1 MVSIFV
7 LLAFCLP
14 IYLALAILKV
24 QERKAQQRLNPLTK
38 GIFRPAGYSLYTQI
52 DELRLDVMAKVAVI
66 VFLPPTYFSAMSSSD
81 VLVDTP
87 SPLWAW
93 VVTGL
98 IMIMAECV
106 FIKKLINNFSQLRN
120 LRLGHDCEITVGQ
133 QLDQLML
140 QGYRVYHDIQAGD
153 FNIDHL
159 VIGESGV
166 YAVETKGRSKLEIDD
181 KKQFKVFLSGKTL
194 TFPNGKD
201 TESIKQAERQAQW
214 VSAWLSKASGV
225 TITAQPV
232 VIVPGWF
239 VEMKKR
245 PEVPVLALGRGIT
258 GYFGRRS
265 PQVLNEPQIQQLV
278 YQIEQKAE
286 IHLEEERLKRA

>member
-14 IYLALAILKV
+14 IYLALAVLKV

-52 DELRLDVMAKVAVI
+52 DELRMDVMAKVVLI
-66 VFLPPTYFSAMSSSD
+66 VYLPPLYFSAMSSSD
-81 VLVDTP
+81 VFTDT
-87 SPLWAW
+87 STPLGTW
-93 VVTGL
+93 VFAGL
-98 IMIMAECV
+98 LMTIAEV
-106 FIKKLINNFSQLRN
+106 FFVRKLINSFTQLRN
-120 LRLGHDCEITVGQ
+120 LRLGHDCEVTVGQ
-133 QLDQLML
+133 QLDQLMQ
-140 QGYRVYHDIQAGD
+140 QGYRVYHDIQAGN

-166 YAVETKGRSKLEIDD
+166 YAVETKGRSKLEIAD
-181 KKQFKVFLSGKTL
+181 KKQFKVFLSEKTL

-201 TESIKQAERQAQW
+201 TESIKQAERQAEW
-214 VSAWLSKASGV
+214 VSAWLSKASGI
-225 TITAQPV
+225 TIFAQPV
-232 VIVPGWF
+232 VVVPGWF

-245 PEVPVLALGRGIT
+245 PKVPVLALGGIK

-265 PQVLNEPQIQQLV
+265 PQVLNESQIQQLV